1 MRFAKKGCGIIRPTS
16 RAHLLLGD
24 GAIPVAGCG
33 NVVWMF
39 EKYLLKSNENGVCPL
54 TVQIGE
60 VL

>member
-1 MRFAKKGCGIIRPTS
+1 MRFLWEGRVS
-16 RAHLLLGD
+16 LD
-24 GAIPVAGCG
+24 AGFG

-39 EKYLLKSNENGVCPL
+39 EKYLLKPNANGVCPL

>member
-1 MRFAKKGCGIIRPTS
+1 MRFLWEGSASPD
-16 RAHLLLGD
+16 AD
-24 GAIPVAGCG
+24 CG

-39 EKYLLKSNENGVCPL
+39 EKYLLKSNANGVYPL